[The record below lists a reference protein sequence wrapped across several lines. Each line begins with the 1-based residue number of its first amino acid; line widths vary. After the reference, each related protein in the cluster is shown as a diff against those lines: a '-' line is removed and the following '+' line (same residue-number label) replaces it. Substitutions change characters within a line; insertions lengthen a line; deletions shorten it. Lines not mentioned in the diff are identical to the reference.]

1 MTVDYPDMTQQ
12 SGTQAA
18 DSGGD
23 AFFKVVGVALVV
35 LSTVVLGAVLW
46 YTVGLDTLQS
56 IANSF
61 ALGTVVF
68 TAVVAIVFKKTSD
81 IVNRQIAQ
89 KGSGN

>member
-1 MTVDYPDMTQQ
+1 MTQQ

-23 AFFKVVGVALVV
+23 TFFKIVGVALVV

-56 IANSF
+56 IASPF

-68 TAVVAIVFKKTSD
+68 TALVAIVFKKTSD
-81 IVNRQIAQ
+81 VVDRQIEQ

>member
-1 MTVDYPDMTQQ
+1 MTQQ

-23 AFFKVVGVALVV
+23 TFFRIVGVALVV
-35 LSTVVLGAVLW
+35 LSTAVLGAVLW

-56 IANSF
+56 IASPF

-68 TAVVAIVFKKTSD
+68 TALVAIVFKKTSD
-81 IVNRQIAQ
+81 VVDRQIEQ